1 MRYAKAGR
9 IWGMLALAL
18 VAACQPGQNPFQRSS
33 ASPSDT
39 SVTTATSV
47 KLIDRDVEA
56 PDVFQSAD
64 SALWDGRPSLG
75 GVWVASPDAVDP
87 ERVIMRNPANGKFV
101 IGALFKRE
109 RDNPG
114 PSLQISSDAAAALGL
129 LAGQP
134 AQISV
139 TALRREEAPATV
151 NASAPILDAAETV
164 QPETLAGAANAPAPQ
179 PLTLQ
184 PSGGVATS
192 TLAPAAPA
200 PADIAAA
207 TAAALAPAAPLI
219 NAAPM
224 INAATGPYIQI
235 GIFSVEAN
243 AKRAVATLNA
253 AGVAAT
259 MRTDT
264 SNGKTYWSVGARG
277 DGRVLAQVKAAG
289 FNDAYVV
296 KG

>member
-1 MRYAKAGR
+1 MRYAKVGR
-9 IWGMLALAL
+9 IWGVMALGL
-18 VAACQPGQNPFQRSS
+18 VAACQPGQNPFQRNTDP
-33 ASPSDT
+33 PSDT
-39 SVTTATSV
+39 SVATAKSV

-56 PDVFQSAD
+56 PDVFQAAD

-134 AQISV
+134 AQINV
-139 TALRREEAPATV
+139 TALRREEAPAEV
-151 NASAPILDAAETV
+151 SASAPILDAAETV
-164 QPETLAGAANAPAPQ
+164 PPETLAGAANAPAPQ
-179 PLTLQ
+179 PLANQ
-184 PSGGVATS
+184 PAGAGGAATT
-192 TLAPAAPA
+192 TLAPAAQA

-207 TAAALAPAAPLI
+207 TAAALAPTAPAAPV
-219 NAAPM
+219 
-224 INAATGPYIQI
+224 INAATGPFIQI

-277 DGRVLAQVKAAG
+277 DGSVLAKAKAAG